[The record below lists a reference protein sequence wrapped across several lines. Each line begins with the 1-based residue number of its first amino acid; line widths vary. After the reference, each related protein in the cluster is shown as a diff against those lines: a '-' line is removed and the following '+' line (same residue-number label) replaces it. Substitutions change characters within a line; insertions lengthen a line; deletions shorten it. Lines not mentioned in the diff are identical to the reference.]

1 MGFFF
6 FFLNK
11 NKPKGWLGFVV
22 LTGFLAYP
30 SPEENG
36 CLKCLDHISR
46 SAPGSCFPP
55 TFFRTPLRS
64 KHGKE
69 GGGKSVRKRWGGV
82 SRGSGTSGGLRVSG
96 RWCWEGAV
104 AGLPPGRAR
113 G

>member
-1 MGFFF
+1 MSAVGMCVYVCARVCVREKSEEGECGFFF

-64 KHGKE
+64 KHE
-69 GGGKSVRKRWGGV
+69 NAPAVSSSV
-82 SRGSGTSGGLRVSG
+82 
-96 RWCWEGAV
+96 A
-104 AGLPPGRAR
+104 AR
-113 G
+113 